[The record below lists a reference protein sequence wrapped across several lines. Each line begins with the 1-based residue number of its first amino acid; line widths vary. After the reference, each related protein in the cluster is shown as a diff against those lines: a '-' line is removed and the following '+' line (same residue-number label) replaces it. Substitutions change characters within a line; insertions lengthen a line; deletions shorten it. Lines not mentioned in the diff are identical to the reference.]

1 MANDLN
7 QCNFIGR
14 LGADVEG
21 RFMPNGDAVAN
32 FRIAVGWKSK
42 DKEGA
47 EWVSVVAFGKLG
59 QVCIDYLKKGSRV
72 FISGRFKTEKY
83 SKDGVDTYA
92 VKIIADQMQML
103 DTKQDAQQ
111 EQTPTPPA
119 RQPAQRQAAPQQRS
133 APDFSDMDDEIPF

>member
-1 MANDLN
+1 MASDLN

-14 LGADVEG
+14 LGADVDG

-32 FRIAVGWKSK
+32 FRIAVGWKTK

-59 QVCIDYLKKGSRV
+59 QVCIDYLKKGSKV

-83 SKDGVDTYA
+83 TNKDGVETYST
-92 VKIIADQMQML
+92 KIMADQMQML
-103 DTKQDAQQ
+103 DSKPSSAPSS
-111 EQTPTPPA
+111 EAPRQT
-119 RQPAQRQAAPQQRS
+119 QSAPQ
-133 APDFSDMDDEIPF
+133 PNEFDDMSDVPF